1 MPTYRNDT
9 AARITWGGES
19 IGPGETK
26 VATYHWPYTELGLT
40 RVSATPL
47 VGTPI
52 KHSARVAL
60 AAPSAAVGAAA
71 ILTVATGK
79 TLTFTAG
86 FIDHPSFAAA
96 NAALAVQGEGLAV
109 QIDANSADTLAVSNP
124 TGTNVILVKLA
135 STTANKNTATL
146 IQAAVRDLETVD
158 GIDVSDMTVVGNE
171 AYDGAPVAGR
181 DVGTPAT
188 VVLDFGDD
196 KTLTISSVYCG
207 SWYNALSV
215 SVEQADDD
223 TLAVGE
229 ADGHITIQL
238 ASDTASKNS
247 ASAIQTLLRA
257 LTIEGLDVSAATV
270 TESAEY
276 AAARP
281 AGVKSV
287 RAHEVYS
294 DNEMTTSL
302 GKLTITAGR
311 GGATGENVVNFSLA
325 IAVDDVLDVSY
336 TPGTG
341 GNPGQFTIALANA
354 TPGNNSAANIQTALR
369 AVTDT
374 DLGEYLS
381 LATVAADATWAAS
394 PPVAYNASQLVTADS
409 VTGVDAAAIAETDL
423 SGGDEEV
430 VAETDLGSAA
440 DGTTVSAVA
449 LNSFGKAALSLVV
462 LTGEVEAKLGDST
475 LGIPLSTSVDYQGV
489 HQYKKVHQVVLT
501 SIAAA
506 EVLVAVEEAE

>member
-9 AARITWGGES
+9 AARVTWGGS
-19 IGPGETK
+19 WIDPGETK
-26 VATYHWPYTELGLT
+26 VSSYHWPYTELGLT
-40 RVSATPL
+40 LVSALPL
-47 VGTPI
+47 VGVPI
-52 KHSARVAL
+52 KHSQRVAL
-60 AAPSAAVGAAA
+60 AAPSAAVAASA

-86 FIDHPSFAAA
+86 FVDHPSFAAG
-96 NAALAVQGEGLAV
+96 NAALAVQGNGLAV
-109 QIDANSADTLAVSNP
+109 QIEANSADTLAVSNP

-135 STTANKNTATL
+135 STTANKNTAAL

-158 GIDVSDMTVVGNE
+158 GIDVSDMTVTGNE

-181 DVGTPAT
+181 DLGTPAT

-223 TLAVGE
+223 TLALGE

-270 TESAEY
+270 TESDEY

-281 AGVKSV
+281 VGVKAV

-294 DNEMTTSL
+294 DNEMTTAL

-311 GGATGENVVNFSLA
+311 GGATGENVANFSLG
-325 IAVDDVLDVSY
+325 IAEDDNLDVSY
-336 TPGTG
+336 APGTG
-341 GNPGQFTIALANA
+341 GLPGLVTILLANETA
-354 TPGNNSAANIQTALR
+354 SKNSAANIQTALR
-369 AVTDT
+369 AVAGT

-381 LATVAADATWAAS
+381 LATVAGDATWEAS
-394 PPVAYNASQLVTADS
+394 PPIAYNASQLVTADS
-409 VTGVDAAAIAETDL
+409 VTGVDAASIAETAL
-423 SGGDEEV
+423 TGGDEEV
-430 VAETDLGSAA
+430 VEETDLEGGT
-440 DGTTVSAVA
+440 DGTTVSTIAF
-449 LNSFGKAALSLVV
+449 NSFGKANLSIVV

-475 LGIPLSTSVDYQGV
+475 AGIPLSTSVDYQGV

-501 SIAAA
+501 SIAEAV
-506 EVLVAVEEAE
+506 VLVTVEEVE